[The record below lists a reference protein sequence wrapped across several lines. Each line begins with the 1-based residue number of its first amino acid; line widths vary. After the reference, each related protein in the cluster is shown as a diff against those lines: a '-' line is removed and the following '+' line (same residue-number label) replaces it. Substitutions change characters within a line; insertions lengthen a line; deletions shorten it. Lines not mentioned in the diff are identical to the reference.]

1 MGEKTVVEPEGD
13 SNEGTAPGFEVPLRM
28 LIPIGIAAL
37 MVIVLGLGNSFI
49 VNGILK
55 TTVMGVL

>member
-1 MGEKTVVEPEGD
+1 MGEKTVTEPESD
-13 SNEGTAPGFEVPLRM
+13 AHEGTAPGLEVPLRM
-28 LIPIGIAAL
+28 LIPIGSAAL
-37 MVIVLGLGNSFI
+37 MVIALGLGNSFI